1 MLVNIVFLNSSFIIN
16 LSIHIQENM
25 RRFLLLALTAGIS
38 IPIVACSPKKELSP
52 KPVVVETLISATESW
67 NGDSFKYPSGQAEMK
82 LEQITAQPGFKTPL
96 HLHPQPGI
104 IYVKTGTL
112 YCETSDGKVITVGAG
127 ESFASSQDTVH
138 YCENNGDEEMVVFV
152 ASAGAN
158 GQKTTVL
165 TE

>member
-1 MLVNIVFLNSSFIIN
+1 
-16 LSIHIQENM
+16 M

-38 IPIVACSPKKELSP
+38 IPIVACTPKKQTSLE
-52 KPVVVETLISATESW
+52 PVVVETLISASESW
-67 NGDSFKYPSGQAEMK
+67 NGDSFRYPRGQAEMK
-82 LEQITAQPGFKTPL
+82 LEKITAKPGFKTPL

-104 IYVKTGTL
+104 IYVQKGTL
-112 YCETSDGKVITVGAG
+112 YCETSDAQSLTVEAG

-152 ASAGAN
+152 ASAGSK
-158 GQKTTVL
+158 GQRTTVP